1 MKPEP
6 VIIIGLLI
14 VIAIQLVIIFL
25 ILKISKKRYKTME
38 GRCAT
43 YLDELDRE
51 NQRLKTG
58 KIALKARKNYSKLI
72 VD

>member
-1 MKPEP
+1 
-6 VIIIGLLI
+6 
-14 VIAIQLVIIFL
+14 
-25 ILKISKKRYKTME
+25 ME